1 MDKTSGFVIVRDIK
15 QKLGTL
21 IMKKT
26 LTTAYVLLISF
37 SAFSYEG
44 NKSNYSN
51 KEIDNIEYS
60 KEMTK
65 EALDFHALMDQD
77 LEKSVMANTAAK
89 IHEKPSDKDLAKI
102 VVIINRAPKGTAPD
116 AQRAKIF
123 IDGKLDK
130 TYIISSGKIGHESR
144 TGYFR
149 PVYTNHLRFYH
160 EYYSG
165 KYGSRMARAIFYSGG
180 YAIHHTDATKRLGSR
195 ASHGCI
201 RFHID
206 DIDKLNAAAKELG
219 SQNYVL
225 RKWSHGHHATWKK
238 NIHYKGLQRS
248 DINPIGRYT
257 GKINFAKTI
266 KSLDMVIFVKDERTA
281 D

>member
-102 VVIINRAPKGTAPD
+102 VVIIN
-116 AQRAKIF
+116 
-123 IDGKLDK
+123 
-130 TYIISSGKIGHESR
+130 
-144 TGYFR
+144 
-149 PVYTNHLRFYH
+149 
-160 EYYSG
+160 
-165 KYGSRMARAIFYSGG
+165 
-180 YAIHHTDATKRLGSR
+180 
-195 ASHGCI
+195 
-201 RFHID
+201 
-206 DIDKLNAAAKELG
+206 
-219 SQNYVL
+219 
-225 RKWSHGHHATWKK
+225 
-238 NIHYKGLQRS
+238 
-248 DINPIGRYT
+248 
-257 GKINFAKTI
+257 
-266 KSLDMVIFVKDERTA
+266 
-281 D
+281 